1 MSLKRPRER
10 PRVSSEPVA
19 PSFSPITLGR
29 AGSLVPGS
37 TVRGDCPIG
46 EVAYDSREVP
56 PGAVFF
62 CVPGMETDGHDF
74 AEAAVAAGAVALV
87 VQRWLDAV
95 RVPQMLVDSVRSAMG
110 PISAAVF
117 GRPVETMSCVGITGT
132 NGKTTI
138 TYLLESIFR
147 QAGIVPGVIGTTGA
161 RIDGRSVEIKR
172 TTPEAPDLHRLLAKM
187 RDEGV
192 GGLAMEVSSHALAQ
206 GRVDGALFDVGVF
219 TNLTQDHLDYHA
231 DMQDYFAAKA
241 RFFDPSHARTAV
253 VNMDDP
259 WGSKLL
265 AAPLIPTTSF
275 AVESSADLKATEV
288 TSGAAGI
295 AFRAGTLEVTSRLRG
310 AFNVSNCLAAVAAA
324 RALGLPDP
332 AIAAGIG
339 TLEGVPGRVEP
350 VEAGQ
355 RFLVVVDYAHTPD
368 SILGV
373 LQAARQLTTGR
384 VIVVV
389 GCGGDRDRGKRPL
402 MGAAATSMA
411 DLSILTSDNPRSEDP
426 AAILADMAPGAKK
439 GAEQRGSR
447 FVMEPDR
454 RSAIRMAVREAAE
467 GDVVVIAGKGHETYQ
482 ETSTGRAP
490 FDDRQVARMELLELG
505 GKA

>member
-1 MSLKRPRER
+1 
-10 PRVSSEPVA
+10 
-19 PSFSPITLGR
+19 
-29 AGSLVPGS
+29 
-37 TVRGDCPIG
+37 
-46 EVAYDSREVP
+46 
-56 PGAVFF
+56 
-62 CVPGMETDGHDF
+62 
-74 AEAAVAAGAVALV
+74 
-87 VQRWLDAV
+87 
-95 RVPQMLVDSVRSAMG
+95 
-110 PISAAVF
+110 
-117 GRPVETMSCVGITGT
+117 
-132 NGKTTI
+132 
-138 TYLLESIFR
+138 
-147 QAGIVPGVIGTTGA
+147 
-161 RIDGRSVEIKR
+161 
-172 TTPEAPDLHRLLAKM
+172 LLAKM

-192 GGLAMEVSSHALAQ
+192 GGLAMEVSSHAMAQ
-206 GRVDGALFDVGVF
+206 GRVDGVVFDVAVF

-241 RFFDPSHARTAV
+241 RLFDPSHARTAI
-253 VNMDDP
+253 VNRDDP

-275 AVESSADLKATEV
+275 AVESSADLRATEV
-288 TSGAAGI
+288 TSGTDGI
-295 AFRAGTLEVTSRLRG
+295 AFRAGTLEVSSRLRG

-324 RALGLPDP
+324 RALGLSDP
-332 AIAAGIG
+332 PIAAGIAS
-339 TLEGVPGRVEP
+339 LEGVPGRVEP

-426 AAILADMAPGAKK
+426 AAILADMALGAEK

-454 RSAIRMAVREAAE
+454 RNAIRMAVREAAE

-505 GKA
+505 GNT